1 MLTSAPGAH
10 WILGSG
16 SADLK
21 FRDGKPILTPMPQA
35 TLDIPPLRT
44 LAGHALPRFIE
55 GAVIPTVVFITLLRL
70 GGQSW
75 AIVGALM
82 WSSLAIATRLALG
95 RRVPTILL
103 LGLGAM
109 ALRSAL
115 ALAAGSSF
123 IYFLQPTLGAA
134 TVGIVILASALAG
147 KPLVLRIARDFCPVP
162 DDVMSHGHLRRFF
175 LGISVVWG
183 VTQLLNSGFTL
194 WLLLSQSLGTFVVVR
209 ATFGY
214 SLTATAIG
222 ITVLWFQRI
231 RHQGVEPVPA
241 IARV

>member
-1 MLTSAPGAH
+1 MSAPGGH

-115 ALAAGSSF
+115 A
-123 IYFLQPTLGAA
+123 
-134 TVGIVILASALAG
+134 G